1 MISIV
6 TSANIRSFAPEMEQA
21 YRLRHQVFVTEMGWK
36 DIERQDGREIDQ
48 FDDQHAVHMLATDRG
63 EVLGYQ
69 RMLPTTRPYLLTEV
83 LPQLCD
89 GPAPRAPQIWE
100 WTRYCVK
107 QGHRDRGR
115 MLSPIGSALL
125 TGIVEWG
132 LARGIDQIVI
142 EMNPLWLLRL
152 VQLHFRVTPLG
163 IPQIVGTQETVAVT
177 AAFDERTL
185 ERLRT
190 VRGSDEPVI
199 RDDAL
204 ADRRLVG

>member
-6 TSANIRSFAPEMEQA
+6 TAANIRSFASEMEQA

-36 DIERQDGREIDQ
+36 DIERPDGREIDQ

-89 GPAPRAPQIWE
+89 GPAPRGPHIWE

-132 LARGIDQIVI
+132 LASGVDQIVI

-190 VRGSDEPVI
+190 VRGSEAPVI
-199 RDDAL
+199 RDDVL
-204 ADRRLVG
+204 TDRRLFG